1 LTKAKNSGLVKKVA
15 VRPKADIRLWY
26 NYQRQGSGEV
36 HINLLKDRLRIGLG
50 VLNFDD
56 ASDIV
61 FLIIGIN
68 DIAGLVYWLTS

>member
-1 LTKAKNSGLVKKVA
+1 
-15 VRPKADIRLWY
+15 
-26 NYQRQGSGEV
+26 V